1 MHQCPIRTWSIAV
14 MCLLGL
20 FSASAVAA
28 EPSAAAQPSAAAVRS
43 ATGIAEGLAV
53 VVGGSADLPLDLATD
68 GRLLVH
74 WLVADSLAA
83 DAARL
88 ADTAR
93 AAIHE
98 RGLGGRVIV
107 GTLSSDGHLPH
118 PDRFVNLVVSASE
131 RLKDAEIQRVL
142 AVRGAAYL
150 HRKGQWQAVA
160 KIADERIDGWFQHWY
175 DATGNCVSKD
185 RVAGFPQAVQW
196 QHGPAM
202 EDGTADGKAVRIA
215 DGRLVVVDNGTG
227 DLVCRDAGNGLLL
240 WRIPA
245 QLAHHDDVALSDGR
259 IYCYGSAT
267 AAAPGTDW
275 RRQRS
280 VAPLVAFDLATGKLL
295 QTFDQALSKGS
306 VAAIEIDEGGTKNR
320 RDVVPWFVVSDQ
332 VIVQGYGPELI
343 VLDRRTG
350 ARRWQKTL
358 QGASWFSPVVSGDQV
373 LAAEAVQPG
382 KRERYD
388 ASGQVQAVAAF
399 ALADGAPR
407 WRNEQVHPVRDLI
420 DKKTGPFQGR
430 AGFKPMSVADG
441 LVALHT
447 ASYQARQGHTVAVL
461 DAKDGREL
469 WQKSYQ
475 VGQLYDNASQRVVIR
490 GGEVILMDGMGIHRF
505 AARTG
510 TPIGETLTVG
520 GRSARANSACT
531 SSRATVDCLIANA
544 WLYVGSDN
552 KPRGFFGAR
561 SACGQGVF
569 PANGLVFVLPTACDC
584 GDYTRGYEALA
595 PRLPGSPIADDAR
608 LVRAGSIPAAAGAP
622 TGGWKCFLGNTQ
634 RLSAGAALGP
644 KDLSERWTIQ
654 AAKTVSGPLD
664 ADRRN
669 SERYLG
675 ALTAPVAAAGLVV
688 VAAPEIH
695 AVLAFAAD
703 TGKPRWRFLANGKV
717 DSPPTLVP
725 DLGLAVFGCDDGS
738 VTALRLSDGSLAWRF
753 LAAPT
758 DGVAMQHGHL
768 ASAFPLP
775 GSTLVLGD
783 TVIAVA
789 GHHTDLS
796 GLRCWALA
804 AATGAVLSQR
814 VVSADTRAVVTNGLA
829 VADADGKSWWIGK
842 QLHLAV
848 DLKDVTAGAPPILLD
863 RNGDRIRFRTDES
876 RGGST
881 HGWGGAMQGPGR
893 GHRLAVD
900 GGQAFI
906 LTDPTT
912 GARHPV
918 RANQSAVV
926 QCLAVGGPN
935 KNPVWAASVA
945 ALGNK
950 TSYSALIKAGDRVY
964 IGGGPR
970 GGGPGFVQVLA
981 AADGKLVQELA
992 VPARVTECGLAA
1004 AEGRLLVSCEDGSLV
1019 ALGGD

>member
-1 MHQCPIRTWSIAV
+1 MHRCLLLTWSISA
-14 MCLLGL
+14 MCMLGAL
-20 FSASAVAA
+20 TGSAVAT
-28 EPSAAAQPSAAAVRS
+28 EPSAVDIRS

-53 VVGGSADLPLDLATD
+53 VVGGTADLPLGLAGD
-68 GRLLVH
+68 GRMLVH
-74 WLVADSLAA
+74 WLVTDSALADS
-83 DAARL
+83 ARI
-88 ADTAR
+88 TV
-93 AAIHE
+93 HS
-98 RGLGGRVIV
+98 RGLGGRIV
-107 GTLSSDGHLPH
+107 VGALASDGHLPH
-118 PDRFVNLVVSASE
+118 PDRFVNLVVSAGE
-131 RLKDAEIQRVL
+131 LPTDAEIQRAL

-150 HRKGQWQAVA
+150 NRQGKWQAVA
-160 KIADERIDGWFQHWY
+160 KVADERIDGWFQHWY

-202 EDGTADGKAVRIA
+202 EDNTADGKAVRIA
-215 DGRLVVVDNGTG
+215 DGRLVVVDNGSG
-227 DLVCRDAGNGLLL
+227 DLVCRDAGNGSLL

-245 QLAHHDDVALSDGR
+245 QLAHNDDIALFDGR

-267 AAAPGTDW
+267 AAAPGADV
-275 RRQRS
+275 RRPR
-280 VAPLVAFDLATGKLL
+280 PLVAFALATGSLL

-306 VAAIEIDEGGTKNR
+306 VAAIEVDEGGRKDR
-320 RDVVPWFVVSDQ
+320 RDFVPWFVVADH

-350 ARRWQKTL
+350 ARRWQKKL
-358 QGASWFSPVVSGDQV
+358 DGASWFSPVVSGDQV
-373 LAAEAVQPG
+373 LAAEAVLPG

-388 ASGQVQAVAAF
+388 ASGQVRAVTAF

-407 WRNEQVHPVRDLI
+407 WRNEQVHPLRELI
-420 DKKTGPFQGR
+420 DKKKGAFQGR

-461 DAKDGREL
+461 DAQDGREL
-469 WQKSYQ
+469 WQRSYQ
-475 VGQLYDNASQRVVIR
+475 VGELYDNASQRVVIR
-490 GGEVILMDGMGIHRF
+490 GGEVILMDGTGILRF

-510 TPIGETLTVG
+510 TPIGETLTVRG
-520 GRSARANSACT
+520 GRSARANGACT

-544 WLYVGSDN
+544 WLFVGADN

-595 PRLPGSPIADDAR
+595 PRMPGAPIADEAR
-608 LVRAGSIPAAAGAP
+608 LVRAGPIPGPLSATTSTP
-622 TGGWKCFLGNTQ
+622 TGWNCFLGNPQ
-634 RLSAGAALGP
+634 RQSAGAALGP
-644 KDLSERWTIQ
+644 KDLSERWNIEV
-654 AAKTVSGPLD
+654 AKTVTDLVD

-688 VAAPEIH
+688 VAAPENH
-695 AVLAFAAD
+695 EVLAFSAD
-703 TGKPRWRFLANGKV
+703 SGKPRWRCLTNGKV
-717 DSPPTLVP
+717 DSPPTLIP

-738 VTALRLSDGSLAWRF
+738 VTALRLADGSLAWRF

-783 TVIAVA
+783 TVIVVA

-796 GLRCWALA
+796 GLRCWALV
-804 AATGAVLSQR
+804 AATGAVITQR
-814 VVSADTRAVVTNGLA
+814 VVAADTRAVVTNGIA

-842 QLHLAV
+842 QLHLTT
-848 DLKDVTAGAPPILLD
+848 DLKDATAGSPPILFD
-863 RNGDRIRFRTDES
+863 RNGDRIRFRTDQS

-893 GHRLAVD
+893 GHRLAVA
-900 GGQAFI
+900 GAQAFTLI
-906 LTDPTT
+906 DPTA

-918 RANQSAVV
+918 HASKSVV
-926 QCLAVGGPN
+926 AQCLPIGGPS
-935 KNPVWAASVA
+935 KDPLWVASVA
-945 ALGNK
+945 ALGDK

-970 GGGPGFVQVLA
+970 AGGPGFVQVLA
-981 AADGKLVQELA
+981 AADGKLVQEIA

-1004 AEGRLLVSCEDGSLV
+1004 AEGRLLVSCENGSLV
-1019 ALGGD
+1019 ALSGD